1 MQSPDLTLYHLGAAC
16 SLVALLALEESGR
29 DYHLASPFVAEGQK
43 RAEFLAANPTGQV
56 PCLLVDGRPLT
67 ETAAI
72 LLFLARLCP
81 DRSLLPLNGETFH
94 DAGIEAEL
102 IYCSAGIQPWVR
114 QIVMP
119 RYFIDDPQQWDRVR
133 QLGRLKLHE
142 RLSVINSRLPEGAW
156 RYGEWS
162 TVDGYL
168 FWLTMNAVLEGVEQR
183 GIERCI
189 GNAVRTLARPALLAA
204 TRRAELAQT
213 RLFGVDSQPSHWA
226 QRLSPRP
233 VLDRFCKA
241 IAQPLL
247 PL

>member
-1 MQSPDLTLYHLGAAC
+1 MESPDLTLYHLGAAC
-16 SLVALLALEESGR
+16 SLAALLALEESGR
-29 DYHLASPFVAEGQK
+29 DYRLASPFTPEGEK
-43 RAEFLAANPTGQV
+43 GADFLAANPTGQV

-67 ETAAI
+67 ETSAI
-72 LLFLARLCP
+72 LLFLARRFP
-81 DRSLLPLNGETFH
+81 DRSLLPLTGEVFH

-102 IYCSAGIQPWVR
+102 IFCSAGIQPWVR

-119 RYFIDDPQQWDRVR
+119 RYFMDDPQQWNRVQ

-162 TVDGYL
+162 VIDGYL

-204 TRRAELAQT
+204 TRRTELAQA
-213 RLFGVDSQPSHWA
+213 RLFGADSQPSEWA
-226 QRLSPRP
+226 RRLSPRP
-233 VLDRFCKA
+233 ALDRFCKA
-241 IAQPLL
+241 MAQPLL
-247 PL
+247 PV